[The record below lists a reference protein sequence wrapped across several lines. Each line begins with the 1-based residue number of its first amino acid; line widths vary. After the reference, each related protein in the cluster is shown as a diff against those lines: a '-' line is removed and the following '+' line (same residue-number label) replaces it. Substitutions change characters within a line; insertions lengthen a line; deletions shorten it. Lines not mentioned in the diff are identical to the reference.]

1 MTHERVISMKMDYN
15 TLSLEKIDHNV
26 LRLILNRPDN
36 SNAMNEEL
44 LVEFGV
50 AIHEISNNDT
60 VKVLIITGAGKNFCA
75 GGDLGMVQKFHEQEF
90 PVLRAFF
97 QKFHRAL
104 VRLQDMEKLV
114 IASVNGAAAG
124 AGCDLALACDLRI
137 ASANARFC
145 EIFANIGAVPDGGA
159 TYLLPV

>member
-1 MTHERVISMKMDYN
+1 MKMDYN

-90 PVLRAFF
+90 PVLRAFSKNF
-97 QKFHRAL
+97 IEHSLDYKIWKNWLLLLLMAL
-104 VRLQDMEKLV
+104 CCRRTRVTTWPLP
-114 IASVNGAAAG
+114 A
-124 AGCDLALACDLRI
+124 CDLADCLCAI
-137 ASANARFC
+137 TRFC
-145 EIFANIGAVPDGGA
+145 VGVS
-159 TYLLPV
+159 LPILAAMPMITPHHLAAP